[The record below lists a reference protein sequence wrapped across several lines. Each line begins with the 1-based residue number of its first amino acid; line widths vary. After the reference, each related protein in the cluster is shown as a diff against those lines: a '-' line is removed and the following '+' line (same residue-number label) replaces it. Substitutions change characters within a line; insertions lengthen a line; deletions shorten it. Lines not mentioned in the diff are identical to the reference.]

1 MNEIIAASLHGIL
14 LAMGLIIPLG
24 VQNVFIFN
32 QGANNKKLRHALPS
46 IVTASICDTVLIVL
60 AVCGVS
66 AAVLKVE
73 GLKLAIF
80 VLGFFFLLY
89 MGYTTWTQKPS
100 KSKKYE
106 SMSVMKQIIFAI
118 SVSILNPHAIIDTIA
133 VIGTSSLKYDS
144 DVLKFAYAISCVVVS
159 WIWFFALAFAG
170 HVLNKID
177 DNGYYMKLMNKI
189 AAIIIWV
196 LALYLGISI
205 LSL

>member
-1 MNEIIAASLHGIL
+1 MNEVVAASLHGVL

-32 QGANNKKLRHALPS
+32 QGANNAKLRHALPS
-46 IVTASICDTVLIVL
+46 IITASVCDTMLIAL

-89 MGYTTWTQKPS
+89 MGYATWIQKPS
-100 KSKKYE
+100 KNKKQE
-106 SMSVMKQIIFAI
+106 SVSAMKQIFFTM

-133 VIGTSSLKYDS
+133 VIGTNSLKYDN
-144 DVLKFAYAISCVVVS
+144 DMLKLAYTISCIAIS
-159 WIWFFALAFAG
+159 WIWFFVLALAG
-170 HVLNKID
+170 HALNRID
-177 DNGYYMKLMNKI
+177 DDGYYMKLMNKI
-189 AAIIIWV
+189 AAIIIWA